1 MDINF
6 EYYKIFY
13 YAAKYRNFT
22 KAAAALGSNQP
33 NVTRVIRLLESQLNC
48 RLFIREPRGI
58 VLTPEGKKLY
68 AHVEVAYIHLTSA
81 QEEIS
86 GPYFEGIGTVEIGA
100 TETALHLFLLD
111 AMRKFKTKYPKIR
124 MKVHNHSTPE
134 IMKLLAAGKLDFA
147 LVTTPV
153 KAPDTFLSETVWKF
167 QEILVGGSQ
176 YKHLGA
182 GRVELG
188 DLAGCSWVGLGRG
201 TATYDLYKDFFL
213 EHQANIDLEMEVA
226 TSDLLLPLI
235 QNNLGIGFVPESFA
249 LPLVKRNVLVQ
260 IMLGCETPQRE
271 IKLISDRGRI
281 KSAAADTFCKY
292 LRKP

>member
-111 AMRKFKTKYPKIR
+111 AMRKYPKIR